1 MTVGQW
7 AQEVLA
13 LARRWFLLLHRDR
26 LELIFSLAQPP
37 IWFLFLG
44 SAVNRAVD
52 LRVIGTSD
60 YAAFILGSILAVTAV
75 GFSMNGAMP
84 VLWDKETGY
93 LDKLMAMP
101 IARSSVILSRF
112 LFQFA
117 LGSGQ
122 VILVLLAGLAI
133 GVRIASGPLGALA
146 MLAIAGLL
154 SMAATAA
161 CMALAYRVT
170 SHGTFF
176 AILGFATLPFIFL
189 SNAFVPLDAM
199 PPPVAF
205 VAWLNPMTHAV
216 DALRR
221 LVLEGFSMAVLRSV
235 GVLGVFAAASVA
247 AGTYEFRRHTSRDR
261 H

>member
-1 MTVGQW
+1 VTVGQW

-117 LGSGQ
+117 LGSGKCVEDFETLRQ
-122 VILVLLAGLAI
+122 VLV
-133 GVRIASGPLGALA
+133 PD
-146 MLAIAGLL
+146 
-154 SMAATAA
+154 T
-161 CMALAYRVT
+161 
-170 SHGTFF
+170 
-176 AILGFATLPFIFL
+176 
-189 SNAFVPLDAM
+189 
-199 PPPVAF
+199 
-205 VAWLNPMTHAV
+205 
-216 DALRR
+216 RR
-221 LVLEGFSMAVLRSV
+221 
-235 GVLGVFAAASVA
+235 
-247 AGTYEFRRHTSRDR
+247 
-261 H
+261 